1 MNKVAS
7 VIKYDLSYFVRLI
20 LIVYLWLI
28 GLLVGIPVLL
38 HLVASGTEGMVIAIL
53 NDLSLLTTAAL
64 FVNVA
69 LL

>member
-28 GLLVGIPVLL
+28 GLLVGIDRKSV
-38 HLVASGTEGMVIAIL
+38 V
-53 NDLSLLTTAAL
+53 
-64 FVNVA
+64 
-69 LL
+69 